1 MGGLSSDAPPPPQL
15 CFSSATG
22 VPAGE
27 SRFSVLSFFSL
38 LPLPSPVLAGVSTSP
53 GCLRLSQRGAG
64 SVAGAQTETGGQ
76 RRGPPAARLWEGSPR
91 QAEPLPVG
99 RVPQGLQGAAGPEEL
114 IYLSAVV

>member
-1 MGGLSSDAPPPPQL
+1 M
-15 CFSSATG
+15 
-22 VPAGE
+22 
-27 SRFSVLSFFSL
+27 
-38 LPLPSPVLAGVSTSP
+38 
-53 GCLRLSQRGAG
+53 
-64 SVAGAQTETGGQ
+64 AGAQTETGGQ